1 MNLNYNE
8 NLFFTKSNQFSAY
21 SSKEGGV
28 KALFPKNRQYYK
40 FSLYGFLK
48 NLKFFD
54 PFIILFFREMGFSF
68 LEIGTLFS
76 IREIAKNVLEIPTGI
91 IADGFGR
98 RVSMIYAFVSYI
110 SSFMIFY
117 FFPFYGIYVIAML
130 LFAGGEA
137 FRTGT
142 HKAMIMEHLR
152 INSLLDLKVDYYGH
166 TRGWAQTGSA
176 VSALIAA
183 ALVFYTGGYRIIFLA
198 SVVPYVFALFLM
210 ISYPKELDGEISG
223 DKKAGA
229 LQKAKNKALFTLK
242 SFAGIFK
249 SRAALGA
256 LFNSSL
262 YDGVF
267 KTVKNYLQPVIGSYS
282 LMLPVLLSY
291 EEDKK
296 VAVVIGGVYFILY
309 ILASVSAG
317 SSGAVTR
324 KMRSDTWA
332 INTYF
337 LTGAFLIIAS
347 GVSLIFGFRLS
358 AIVIFVLYNMIHN
371 FKRPV
376 NVGYISEQISGKVM
390 ASGLSVESQ
399 LTALFVAVFA
409 PLMGFVADRVG
420 VGHGFAMMA
429 VVLAVSFPF
438 VRVGKGARCFKETH

>member
-1 MNLNYNE
+1 M
-8 NLFFTKSNQFSAY
+8 KSS
-21 SSKEGGV
+21 
-28 KALFPKNRQYYK
+28 FPKNRQYYK

-117 FFPFYGIYVIAML
+117 FFPFYGMYVIAML

-142 HKAMIMEHLR
+142 HKAMILEHLK
-152 INSLLDLKVDYYGH
+152 INGLLDLKVDYYGH
-166 TRGWAQTGSA
+166 TRGWAQTGAA
-176 VSALIAA
+176 VSSLIAA
-183 ALVFYTGGYRIIFLA
+183 ALVFYTGGYRVVFLA
-198 SVVPYVFALFLM
+198 STVPYVFALFLM
-210 ISYPKELDGEISG
+210 ISYPKELDGEITG
-223 DKKAGA
+223 DIKTGALKKAKK
-229 LQKAKNKALFTLK
+229 KAFSTLK

-262 YDGVF
+262 YEAVF
-267 KTVKNYLQPVIGSYS
+267 KTVKDYLQPVIGSYA
-282 LMLPVLLSY
+282 LALPVLLSY
-291 EEDKK
+291 KEDKK
-296 VAVVIGGVYFILY
+296 VSLVIGGVYFILY
-309 ILASVSAG
+309 ILAGVSAG
-317 SSGAVTR
+317 NSGTVTR
-324 KMRSDTWA
+324 KMRSDTRA
-332 INTYF
+332 INTLF
-337 LTGAFLIIAS
+337 LTGAFWLIAS
-347 GVSLIFGFRLS
+347 GVLLISGFQLI
-358 AIVIFVLYNMIHN
+358 AIVIFVLFFMIQN
-371 FKRPV
+371 LKKPV
-376 NVGYISEQISGKVM
+376 NVGYLSEQISDRVM

-399 LTALFVAVFA
+399 LTALFIAAFA
-409 PLMGFVADRVG
+409 PLLGFVADRAG
-420 VGHGFAMMA
+420 VGQGFTVMA

-438 VRVGKGARCFKETH
+438 VKVGKKTA